1 MKLIDA
7 RLVVATSSMVG
18 LVWACGAPVGRADAG
33 SGGGDGSAGGV
44 VAAGGSAAGG
54 SSGGSVAGGTAGGE
68 AGGASAGG
76 DAGGATAGG
85 SAGGDA
91 GGAAG
96 GSVAG
101 GAAGGATA
109 GGSAGGSAGGAAGGS
124 AGGAAGG
131 SAGGAAGG
139 SAGGAAGGSTNQPP
153 FLTGIILTKG
163 SSTTPLTLPVFAG
176 QLLTLTPDVFDPEN
190 QPLTS
195 SWSVVS
201 GPDGGT
207 FNDPTLP
214 APTWYSSDVTQNSD
228 TTNPFPEWSIRVE
241 VSDGTNPPVSFTQA
255 VSVRAPRFSNI
266 LNDSVIGSTAFGGCS
281 NSSCHGSTTT
291 ASGGFAINRFN
302 ASASYTAMLANHGK
316 GTSCSIATKRVQAFN
331 PSFSLLFRKLQGGV
345 PATCGAQMPFQ
356 RGSVAPNELIT
367 IRSWINAGALQN

>member
-1 MKLIDA
+1 MKFINA

-18 LVWACGAPVGRADAG
+18 LVWACGAPVVGADAG
-33 SGGGDGSAGGV
+33 SGGGVGSAGGV

-54 SSGGSVAGGTAGGE
+54 SAAGGSSGGGSSGGSVAGGPAGGE

-76 DAGGATAGG
+76 DAGGSAAGG
-85 SAGGDA
+85 SAGGVV
-91 GGAAG
+91 AG
-96 GSVAG
+96 GS
-101 GAAGGATA
+101 AGGATA
-109 GGSAGGSAGGAAGGS
+109 GGT
-124 AGGAAGG
+124 
-131 SAGGAAGG
+131 AGG

-153 FLTGIILTKG
+153 FLTGIILTKA

-190 QPLTS
+190 QPLTY

-207 FNDPTLP
+207 FNDTTLP

-255 VSVRAPRFSNI
+255 VAVRAPRFSNI
-266 LNDSVIGSTAFGGCS
+266 LSDSVIGSTAFGGCS

-345 PATCGAQMPFQ
+345 PVACGAQMPYN
-356 RGSVAPNELIT
+356 RGAVAPNELVT

>member
-1 MKLIDA
+1 MKFIDA
-7 RLVVATSSMVG
+7 RLVVATSFMVG
-18 LVWACGAPVGRADAG
+18 LVWACGAPVGGADAG
-33 SGGGDGSAGGV
+33 SGGGVGSAGGV

-54 SSGGSVAGGTAGGE
+54 SSGGGSSGGSVAGGPAGGE

-76 DAGGATAGG
+76 DAGGSAAGG
-85 SAGGDA
+85 SAGGV
-91 GGAAG
+91 
-96 GSVAG
+96 VAG

-109 GGSAGGSAGGAAGGS
+109 GGTAGGATAGGTAGGASAGGSAGGAS
-124 AGGAAGG
+124 
-131 SAGGAAGG
+131 AGG

-153 FLTGIILTKG
+153 FLTGIILTKA

-190 QPLTS
+190 QPLTY

-207 FNDPTLP
+207 FNDTTLP
-214 APTWYSSDVTQNSD
+214 APTWYSSEVTQNSD

-255 VSVRAPRFSNI
+255 VAVRAPRFSNI

-316 GTSCSIATKRVQAFN
+316 GTSCSIATKRIQAFN

-345 PATCGAQMPFQ
+345 PVACGAQMPYN
-356 RGSVAPNELIT
+356 RGAVAPNELVT